1 MKHPVV
7 ASEEEQEE
15 YLQVLIPALTKR
27 QLDIRSAET
36 REPLRM
42 VVLRALDA
50 YGFTVPAGSI
60 ADRRRTRKS

>member
-7 ASEEEQEE
+7 ASDEEREE

>member
-1 MKHPVV
+1 MV

>member
-1 MKHPVV
+1 MRHPAV

-15 YLQVLIPALTKR
+15 YLQVLIPASTKR
-27 QLDIRSAET
+27 ELDIRSAET

-50 YGFTVPAGSI
+50 YGFAVPAESI
-60 ADRRRTRKS
+60 SDRRRKRRS

>member
-7 ASEEEQEE
+7 ASDEERQE

>member
-7 ASEEEQEE
+7 ASDEEQEE
-15 YLQVLIPALTKR
+15 YLQVLIPASTKR

-42 VVLRALDA
+42 VVLRALNA